1 VLLFPNVEKLTRSYL
16 LPLLRERFGSG
27 VKITTDIPSGT
38 DWISG
43 DPWLV
48 VLTVTGTGRRRSV
61 VFEEAL
67 IGYHGYAP
75 TKDKAHDLI
84 AYTRALLEDWPNR
97 SNIVAGATGN
107 ARPADATDSTRYP
120 AYYGSS
126 SLLFRGT
133 EA

>member
-1 VLLFPNVEKLTRSYL
+1 MLLFPDVEKITIAYL
-16 LPLLRERFGSG
+16 RPLLRERFGQG
-27 VKITTDIPSGT
+27 VKIATEIPAGS

-43 DPWLV
+43 NPWLV

-61 VFEEAL
+61 VFEETL

-97 SNIVAGATGN
+97 SNTVAGASGN

-126 SLLFRGT
+126 SLLFRGS

>member
-1 VLLFPNVEKLTRSYL
+1 MLLFPNVEKITRAYL
-16 LPLLRERFGSG
+16 LPLLRERFGQG
-27 VKITTDIPSGT
+27 VKITTDLPA
-38 DWISG
+38 DPKWPA
-43 DPWLV
+43 DKPWLV

-61 VFEEAL
+61 VFEESL

-75 TKDKAHDLI
+75 TKDNAHDLI

-97 SNIVAGATGN
+97 SNIVAGASGN

-126 SLLFRGT
+126 SLLFRGS